1 MIDSGLYHS
10 SISAARDRGA
20 SNAIEIPTLLP
31 QLEAGCFE
39 ALVKKLMGPLFPR
52 VDKVA
57 QPRSLLMKCGL
68 NPEHF
73 MIKSD
78 REPGLDA
85 AVVTL
90 FG

>member
-39 ALVKKLMGPLFPR
+39 ALVKKLMAPSGLAEWSPTKLP
-52 VDKVA
+52 KK
-57 QPRSLLMKCGL
+57 PNKKSSKKCSHVKI
-68 NPEHF
+68 EQF
-73 MIKSD
+73 
-78 REPGLDA
+78 
-85 AVVTL
+85 
-90 FG
+90 